1 MKKIILY
8 AFIALI
14 YSSAVVAQDSINWR
28 KMGNN
33 KDVSFY
39 EVQKDFYNF
48 WKDKTPSRSKGYK
61 PFKRWESYMTERVYP
76 SGNMNLPS
84 STYTNFME
92 WQKSDYSNKQSNN
105 NSLITSSWTE
115 IGPIGSPS
123 GPSPYTRT
131 GAGRTT
137 FVRFSPD
144 LATMYVGTPDGGLWK
159 STNDG
164 LSWSTNT
171 DFLGVIGCSDIAIT
185 PSNPNIMYLA
195 TGDIESDRKSI
206 GILKSIDGGNTWN
219 PTSLTFTVQEGYKIS
234 KLLMDPSNSQKMIA
248 ATNTGIYYTTDG
260 WQTNTFV
267 DVNGEYPTLYDMELK
282 PGNANTVYAAGTK
295 LYKSTDFGATWAQV
309 TTGIPTTDIVRI
321 ALGVS
326 PNNADYVYALIAK
339 ANSSFKGVYR
349 STNSGSSFSTMST
362 TPNLL
367 GYAEDGNDTAGQG
380 FYDLAI
386 AVSPVDADYLVVGGI
401 NHWVSSNG
409 GSSWVNTSVW
419 DSGEVHADVHDI
431 YYLPNSGTTVF
442 SCNDGGIFKS
452 TDNGDL
458 WTDISSNLAIGQV
471 VGLGL
476 SQTNSDFIV
485 AGQQDNGTNLKT
497 ASSWTNI
504 NGGDGGECFVDYTDN
519 NTIYV
524 QYVEGKYS
532 RSDDGGLSVEPIQT
546 GLPTGMDF
554 YSPFKIDPNNH
565 LKIYSGGTPVL
576 YTSNNK
582 GDLWSPL
589 GASSGTGTIKDFV
602 VAPSNSAIIYTVQE
616 DAISKSTNSGAS
628 FTNIT
633 TGLPTDAS
641 FKSITVSNTNPNKI
655 WVTYSG
661 FITTSKVFKSTDGGS
676 TWTNISSGLP
686 NLAINTVVYRNDSTQ
701 DEVYIGADIGVFTT
715 SNTTS
720 SWSSFMTG
728 LPNVAVRDL
737 EIYYPTNKLRA
748 GTYGRGIWESDLSNE
763 GASTS
768 WTGAVNTAWDNA
780 GNWSNGVPSST
791 IEAII
796 NYPLTGTNLP
806 IINNNATASKV
817 TLDLSTT
824 LLITSANSL
833 TVTNE
838 IINNGVLTL
847 ENNSNLIQIN
857 NITNT
862 GSGNTIVNRNSSLIK
877 RQDYTMWSSPV
888 NGTQTLLQ
896 FSPLTV
902 TTPIRFNSYNSATLP
917 DGYFEPLT
925 NTQINSPF
933 ETGKGYLIRVAD
945 NHPTSPTVWNG
956 VFNGKPNNGDISAIV
971 IPDNGTVTGFNAI
984 GNPYPSDINLPLF
997 FTENSNLTGIAYLW
1011 RKTNGAINGYGY
1023 CTWAN
1028 GVWTTNSSNA
1038 VQPANDNISTGQ
1050 AFIIQ
1055 VNSGTSVTFKN
1066 TMRTIENTDNFYKTN
1081 NSNVINGM
1089 WLNLND
1095 NNSNFSQA
1103 AIVYNDDSTNGYDHG
1118 KDAKLLRE
1126 QDFSIYSIFDT
1137 NNYTIQSRSLPIIN
1151 SEIIPIGLKVQTDG
1165 NYSISIDHISGLIT
1179 STQDVYI
1186 KDLLNNVIQSLSN
1199 PYTFYTTS
1207 GSIDNRFQ
1215 IMYASVL
1222 STNNNSLNTNDVL
1235 VFETSTGIR
1244 ILSEKTEIEKIRIY
1258 DYSGR
1263 LLIEKNNIKDKS
1275 IDIEN
1280 FMYKN
1285 QLVLI
1290 QINTID
1296 SKIIYKKTKL

>member
-1 MKKIILY
+1 MV
-8 AFIALI
+8 LI
-14 YSSAVVAQDSINWR
+14 YSSASMAQDSINWR

-33 KDVSFY
+33 KGVSFY
-39 EVQKDFYNF
+39 EIQNDFKNY
-48 WKDKTPSRSKGYK
+48 WKDKTPSRSRGYK
-61 PFKRWESYMTERVYP
+61 PFKRWESYMSERVYP

-84 STYTNFME
+84 SAYTNYIE
-92 WQKSDYSNKQSNN
+92 WQKRN
-105 NSLITSSWTE
+105 NSSRQATNNLITSNWTE
-115 IGPIGSPS
+115 VGPIGSPT

-137 FVRFSPD
+137 FIRFSPD

-159 STNDG
+159 STNNG
-164 LSWSTNT
+164 ASWTTNT

-185 PSNPNIMYLA
+185 PSNPNVMYLA

-234 KLLMDPSNSQKMIA
+234 KLLMDPSNSQKMIV
-248 ATNTGIYYTTDG
+248 ATNTGIFYTTDG

-267 DVNGEYPTLYDMELK
+267 SVNGEYPTLYDMEFK
-282 PGNANTVYAAGTK
+282 PGNANANTVYAAGTK
-295 LYKSTDFGATWAQV
+295 LYKSTDFGATWVQI
-309 TTGIPTTDIVRI
+309 TNGIPTTDIIRI

-326 PNNADYVYALIAK
+326 PNNDNYVYALIAK

-349 STNSGSSFSTMST
+349 SSDSGSSFSTMST

-386 AVSPVDADYLVVGGI
+386 AVSPVDANYLVVGGI
-401 NHWVSSNG
+401 NHWISSNG
-409 GSSWVNTSVW
+409 GSTWINTSVW
-419 DSGEVHADVHDI
+419 DSGEVHADVHDV

-452 TDNGDL
+452 TDNGDQ

-497 ASSWTNI
+497 VSSWTNI
-504 NGGDGGECFVDYTDN
+504 NGGDGGECFTDYTDN

-532 RSDDGGLSVEPIQT
+532 RSDDGGTNVSPIQT

-582 GDLWSPL
+582 GNLWSPL
-589 GASSGTGTIKDFV
+589 GSSAGTGNIKDFV

-616 DAISKSTNSGAS
+616 DAISKSTNSGTS
-628 FTNIT
+628 FSNIT
-633 TGLPTDAS
+633 TGLPTNAS

-661 FITTSKVFKSTDGGS
+661 FIATSKVFKSIDGGL

-686 NLAINTVVYRNDSTQ
+686 NLPINTVVYRDNSPQ
-701 DEVYIGADIGVFTT
+701 DEVYIGADIGIFTMSNAT
-715 SNTTS
+715 STWTT
-720 SWSSFMTG
+720 FMTG

-748 GTYGRGIWESDLSNE
+748 GTYGRGIWESNLSNA
-763 GASTS
+763 GSSTS
-768 WTGAVNTAWDNA
+768 WTGAVSTDWNNT
-780 GNWSNGVPSST
+780 GNWSNGIPNST
-791 IEAII
+791 LEAII
-796 NYPLTGTNLP
+796 NYPSSGSNLP
-806 IINNNATASKV
+806 VISNNATANKI
-817 TLDLSTT
+817 TLNSTTT
-824 LLITSANSL
+824 LLVTATNSL

-838 IINNGVLTL
+838 IVNDGILTL

-857 NITNT
+857 NSTNT

-888 NGTQTLLQ
+888 NGAQTLKN

-902 TTPIRFNSYNSATLP
+902 TSPIRFNSYNPATLP

-925 NTQINSPF
+925 NTLINSPF
-933 ETGKGYLIRVAD
+933 EIGKGYLIRVAD
-945 NHPTSPTVWNG
+945 NHPTVATVWNG
-956 VFNGKPNNGDISAIV
+956 VFNGLPNNGTISASITPNQSG
-971 IPDNGTVTGFNAI
+971 ISGFNAI
-984 GNPYPSDINLPLF
+984 GNPYPSDLDLPLF
-997 FTENSNLTGIAYLW
+997 FAENTNLTGTAYFW
-1011 RKTNGAINGYGY
+1011 RKTNGAANGYGY
-1023 CTWAN
+1023 CTWAS
-1028 GVWTTNSSNA
+1028 GVWTTNTSNA
-1038 VQPANDNISTGQ
+1038 LAPTNDKISPGQ
-1050 AFIIQ
+1050 AFIVQ
-1055 VNSGTSVTFKN
+1055 ASSGTSVTFKN
-1066 TMRTIENTDNFYKTN
+1066 TMRTIENTDNFYRSN
-1081 NSNVINGM
+1081 NSNTINGM

-1095 NNSNFSQA
+1095 NNSNFSQN
-1103 AIVYNDDSTNGYDHG
+1103 AIVYADGSTNGYDHG

-1126 QDFSIYSIFDT
+1126 QDFSIYSIFDN
-1137 NNYTIQSRSLPIIN
+1137 NNYTIQSRSVPLIS
-1151 SEIIPIGLKVQTDG
+1151 SEIIPIGIKTQTDG
-1165 NYSISIDHISGLIT
+1165 NYSISIDHISGFF
-1179 STQDVYI
+1179 SSAQDIYI
-1186 KDLLNNVIQSLSN
+1186 KDLLNNTIQSLSN
-1199 PYTFYTTS
+1199 PYTFFTTS

-1215 IMYASVL
+1215 IMYASA
-1222 STNNNSLNTNDVL
+1222 LNTDSNILNQNDII
-1235 VFETSTGIR
+1235 VFGTENGIK
-1244 ILSEKTEIEKIRIY
+1244 INSEKIEIEKIRIY
-1258 DYSGR
+1258 DYTGR
-1263 LLIEKNNIKDKS
+1263 LLIERNNVKNKS
-1275 IDIEN
+1275 ITIDTSI
-1280 FMYKN
+1280 YKN
-1285 QLVLI
+1285 LLGLI
-1290 QINTID
+1290 QINTTD
-1296 SKIIYKKTKL
+1296 NKIIYKKIKL